1 MDKGGLIGFSRQVPG
16 YSGFIPYVLM
26 IISPGGSDC
35 DLGFFGSKLVFYIS
49 SPEINIHYD
58 SPKLENLVYKNF
70 HK

>member
-35 DLGFFGSKLVFYIS
+35 DLGFLDQSWYFTYPLLK
-49 SPEINIHYD
+49 
-58 SPKLENLVYKNF
+58 
-70 HK
+70 